1 MAHQKGAARKGP
13 KGFYAVLAGVAIV
26 GLVALGYAVKGGGAA
41 TEPVELTGMDD
52 LSTLVQTAQGVA
64 IGKPEAPV
72 KMLVFSDFQC
82 PYCGQFA
89 AQVKPLLEANEVAQG
104 KLHIVFYDFPLG
116 GGHRH
121 SFIAA
126 RAARC
131 AGDQGKFWEYHDLLY
146 GQQSRWS
153 PKASTPMSDFEDY
166 AGRLGLDV
174 AAFKG
179 CVNSDKYADV
189 VTANRMLGLQLGVN
203 GTPTV
208 IVNGKRVARPL
219 DYEFVSSM
227 IAREAGA

>member
-26 GLVALGYAVKGGGAA
+26 GLIALGYAVRSGGAV

-52 LSTLVQTAQGVA
+52 LRTLVQTAQGVA
-64 IGKPEAPV
+64 IGSPEAPV
-72 KMLVFSDFQC
+72 KMLVFSDYQC

-89 AQVKPLLEANEVAQG
+89 AQMKPLLEENEVAQG
-104 KLHIVFYDFPLG
+104 MLQVVFYDFPLG

-153 PKASTPMSDFEDY
+153 PKPSTPMGDFEDF
-166 AGRLGLDV
+166 AQRIGLDV
-174 AAFKG
+174 AEFKG
-179 CVNSDKYADV
+179 CLNSDRHADV

-203 GTPTV
+203 ATPTV
-208 IVNGKRVARPL
+208 IINGKRVPNAL
-219 DYEFVSSM
+219 DYQNISAM